1 MAMPNGY
8 AVGRIAG
15 GKSSAKT
22 SQETE
27 PYPHC
32 KKTMFQL
39 EIEIFKAQA
48 LFVLRMLSTFHKN
61 ILHQK
66 VA

>member
-1 MAMPNGY
+1 MSRGSYNVVKMKFTNHIMAMPNGY

-32 KKTMFQL
+32 KKMFQF
-39 EIEIFKAQA
+39 EIENF
-48 LFVLRMLSTFHKN
+48 
-61 ILHQK
+61 
-66 VA
+66 